1 MCAPLLKNLSDE
13 HEMELLGQ
21 DLAKGLDSLKDL
33 IKEKG
38 LTIRLNGDLG
48 AGKTT
53 LTRAILRGL
62 GYQRRVKSPTFSLL
76 EIYKLE
82 AFTLNH
88 FDFYRFETPEEF
100 EDAGFR
106 ENYCPGQVT
115 ISEWTSKAEPFV
127 PEADVEI
134 DITQGA
140 DEQTREVKISACSE
154 VAQNLLAKIK

>member
-1 MCAPLLKNLSDE
+1 MSAPVLKNLSDE
-13 HEMELLGQ
+13 HEMELFGQ
-21 DLAKGLDSLKDL
+21 DLAKSLDSLKVQ
-33 IKEKG
+33 IKERG

-53 LTRAILRGL
+53 LTRATLRGL

-76 EIYKLE
+76 EIYKLDG
-82 AFTLNH
+82 FTLNH

-106 ENYCPGQVT
+106 ENYGPGQVT

-134 DITQGA
+134 DIAQGA
-140 DEQTREVKISACSE
+140 DEQTRVVKISARSE
-154 VAQNLLAKIK
+154 LGQNLLAKIK